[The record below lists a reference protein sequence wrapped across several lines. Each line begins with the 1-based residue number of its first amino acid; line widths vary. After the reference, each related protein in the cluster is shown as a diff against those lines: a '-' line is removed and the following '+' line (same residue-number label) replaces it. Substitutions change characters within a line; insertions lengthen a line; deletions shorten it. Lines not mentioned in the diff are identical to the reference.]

1 MFRFMKL
8 LHFVEFILLEMCV
21 QLMTTNSLHTRK
33 LTSSSFLVP
42 LQISISCHSYC
53 LTEAWSSDFC

>member
-21 QLMTTNSLHTRK
+21 QLMTGPTNSLSTRK
-33 LTSSSFLVP
+33 PT
-42 LQISISCHSYC
+42 
-53 LTEAWSSDFC
+53 